1 MMKLWIAF
9 ILLAANAHAF
19 APLPPQQP
27 SQCSSTALN
36 MKVVNSLKTLKNL
49 PGSQVIR
56 RRGVTYVINKNN
68 PKAKARQG
76 GLSKKKRKGKK

>member
-1 MMKLWIAF
+1 MMKLWIAL

-19 APLPPQQP
+19 LPAQQQL
-27 SQCSSTALN
+27 SQWSSTALD
-36 MKVVNSLKTLKNL
+36 MKVVNSLKTLKNM

-56 RRGVTYVINKNN
+56 RNGVTYVINKNN

-76 GLSKKKRKGKK
+76 GLSKKKKKSKK